1 MAPLS
6 TNAIS
11 HFLHPAHKLNY
22 TTDTSSY
29 VCDGCQVVGTSSRF
43 TCTTCSFDL
52 HDYCAKCPT
61 RLTSSTSH
69 QHSMSLVV
77 HKSIPNLTESCRIC
91 LYPVEGLAYQCKDC
105 NFWVHPLCVSTNSGH
120 SQVSAPAAQPA
131 AQRVTQPAAQ
141 RAIQPATQRIAE
153 QIGVGLLKNVLYDV
167 LKPDKVD
174 SSNAVGP
181 STYGAEEDEGGFI
194 GFLKSIFES
203 SSDK

>member
-22 TTDTSSY
+22 LTTNTSSY
-29 VCDGCQVVGTSSRF
+29 VCDGCQVVGTGSRF
-43 TCTTCSFDL
+43 TCTTCNFDL

-69 QHSMSLVV
+69 QHPMSLVV

-91 LYPVEGLAYQCKDC
+91 LYPIKGLAYQCKDC

-120 SQVSAPAAQPA
+120 SQVNNTFRSRSAPASQPA
-131 AQRVTQPAAQ
+131 AQR
-141 RAIQPATQRIAE
+141 IGE
-153 QIGVGLLKNVLYDV
+153 QVGVGLATNALYDA
-167 LKPDKVD
+167 LKPDKHD
-174 SSNAVGP
+174 SSNAAGP
-181 STYGAEEDEGGFI
+181 STSSAAEDEGGFI

-203 SSDK
+203 SSEK